1 MKQEEIIEGNQLI
14 AEFMGDD
21 FFANLGFT
29 YQRPMFK
36 EGRILPEHC
45 KFHSSWDWL
54 MRAVEKIESLG
65 FRFGIALNSVDL
77 YDIISQRF
85 STTVNVDESYGIK
98 NESFKKIESTWL
110 AVVEFIKW
118 YNNKD

>member
-1 MKQEEIIEGNQLI
+1 MKQTEIFRGNKLI
-14 AEFMGDD
+14 AEFLNENVDED
-21 FFANLGFT
+21 FIDSETAFFES
-29 YQRPMFK
+29 PFK
-36 EGRILPEHC
+36 YDIHWGC
-45 KFHSSWDWL
+45 L

-118 YNNKD
+118 YNKQD